1 MDIHNLYTAEAHE
14 EGAEICIVSPLDG
27 KETDFYIT
35 LQGID
40 SKTYRTA
47 VRAYHRKL
55 IAEEEGGEI
64 DLLVAITKGWR
75 GLKNNGKEVPF
86 TPKMANDVY
95 INAPSVST
103 QIDQFVSDRTNFIKG

>member
-1 MDIHNLYTAEAHE
+1 MVGKIRILVT
-14 EGAEICIVSPLDG
+14 ICGGITSAA
-27 KETDFYIT
+27 YIWS
-35 LQGID
+35 QKN
-40 SKTYRTA
+40 SKNANSFNHTISSKM
-47 VRAYHRKL
+47 KL

-75 GLKNNGKEVPF
+75 GLKNNGKDVPF

-103 QIDQFVSDRTNFIKG
+103 QIDQFVSVIYFSSMNLSSNLP